1 VTTEEG
7 LAILCSNCGGATPL
21 TKVHD
26 DNTLTCDYCGV
37 QLAVSSVFVPCQNHP
52 EYLAATTC
60 AVCGEHFCRMCLT
73 AQEPPV
79 DPRWEDSTVFL
90 CQKCFEGRYQPAVT
104 TSSLVI
110 PIHELFGKAGGRFSR
125 LGHLYGKF
133 LRAYGGIMKYAIAFS
148 LRMWASMSRGR
159 GGRRGG
165 DNAAS
170 AFLIM
175 LLIIIAIPI
184 AVGAAL
190 LIAGIVIIP
199 LLFYVGLVGVAIEA
213 VKIIRRTDFVSLQ
226 EAREKG
232 IQIGKPVKKKE
243 SKLRHTTRTWDDTYG
258 TRAFSERDDDQ
269 QIHMRRT

>member
-1 VTTEEG
+1 
-7 LAILCSNCGGATPL
+7 
-21 TKVHD
+21 
-26 DNTLTCDYCGV
+26 
-37 QLAVSSVFVPCQNHP
+37 
-52 EYLAATTC
+52 
-60 AVCGEHFCRMCLT
+60 MCLT

-90 CQKCFEGRYQPAVT
+90 CRKCFEGRYRPAVT

-199 LLFYVGLVGVAIEA
+199 LLFYIGLVGVAIEA

-226 EAREKG
+226 DAREKG

-243 SKLRHTTRTWDDTYG
+243 SKLRHTTRSWDDTYG
-258 TRAFSERDDDQ
+258 PSAFSERDEDQ
-269 QIHMRRT
+269 QMYMRRT